1 MCMTPSSEDVKLY
14 DEARRA
20 FRSRDIEKL
29 REIYNRILEINA
41 SPEIAYIVRRMLDD
55 LEKQI
60 QEEKVKA

>member
-1 MCMTPSSEDVKLY
+1 MTPSSEDVKLY